1 MAQELTAAERAQYQ
15 QAIRNTLGYTAPFG
29 GGAYGQFVQTL
40 NPNQRAIAEELERQ
54 YVTERTA
61 YDQPVQQTSTA
72 QPTPTID
79 YSALASQLLPF
90 LPQIDYGQISGLMA
104 PTQQAAQGT
113 QAAIGTAAAG
123 QAPTLFSGQAGLM
136 SGQQALGTQVGE
148 AQQLLQAGQMGLG
161 AGQQA
166 LGEGQ
171 QALGAGQQALGAG
184 QQALGEGQQALGTQ
198 VGGVQTGVTGLQQAV
213 GQAADGDQ
221 KATGLYAGQSGLM
234 ASQQQLGEDIGRQIG
249 GVKAGVSDFQ
259 RAVEAYQRGAQAQRA
274 DIQSAALTG
283 REQLQ
288 RQIGD
293 VGIQA
298 NRAAEQ
304 LTQARQAAAT
314 PMGASQLA
322 VGAIPGGVQQ
332 QAAQFARSAPAPS
345 QTAPLG
351 PLGPMSVDPRDALIR
366 QLISGYRGLLSPQQ

>member
-61 YDQPVQQTSTA
+61 YNQPVQQTSTA

-79 YSALASQLLPF
+79 YSALASQLQPL

-104 PTQQAAQGT
+104 PTQQAAQET

-171 QALGAGQQALGAG
+171 QALGAGQQALG
-184 QQALGEGQQALGTQ
+184 TQ

-221 KATGLYAGQSGLM
+221 AATGLYAGQSGLM

-249 GVKAGVSDFQ
+249 GVQAGVSDFQ

-332 QAAQFARSAPAPS
+332 QAAQLAQSAPAPS

-351 PLGPMSVDPRDALIR
+351 PLGPISVDPRDALIR
-366 QLISGYRGLLSPQQ
+366 QLISGYQGLLSPQQ

>member
-61 YDQPVQQTSTA
+61 YNQPVQQTSTA

-79 YSALASQLLPF
+79 YSALASQLQPL

-104 PTQQAAQGT
+104 PTQQAAQET

-123 QAPTLFSGQAGLM
+123 QAPTLFGGQAGLM
-136 SGQQALGTQVGE
+136 SGQQALGAQVGE
-148 AQQLLQAGQMGLG
+148 AQQLLQTGQMGLG
-161 AGQQA
+161 TGQQA

-184 QQALGEGQQALGTQ
+184 QQALGTQ
-198 VGGVQTGVTGLQQAV
+198 VGGVQQAV
-213 GQAADGDQ
+213 GQAATGTAP
-221 KATGLYAGQSGLM
+221 ATGLYAGQSGLM
-234 ASQQQLGEDIGRQIG
+234 ASQERLGQDVGRQIS
-249 GVKAGVSDFQ
+249 GVQAGVTDFQ
-259 RAVEAYQRGAQAQRA
+259 KAVEAYQRGAQAQRA
-274 DIQSAALTG
+274 NIQSSGVTG
-283 REQLQ
+283 RELLQ
-288 RQIGD
+288 RQLGD

-304 LTQARQAAAT
+304 VAQIRQSAAT
-314 PMGASQLA
+314 P
-322 VGAIPGGVQQ
+322 VGAAQIASGAVPGGVQQ
-332 QAAQFARSAPAPS
+332 QAAQIAQAAPAPS
-345 QTAPLG
+345 QAAPTG
-351 PLGPMSVDPRDALIR
+351 PLGPVSVDPRDVLIQ
-366 QLISGYRGLLSPQQ
+366 QLISSYQGLLSPQQ

>member
-1 MAQELTAAERAQYQ
+1 MAQELTPAERAQYQ
-15 QAIRNTLGYTAPFG
+15 QAIRNTLGYTGPFG
-29 GGAYGQFVQTL
+29 GGAYGQFTQTL
-40 NPNQRAIAEELERQ
+40 NPNQRAVAEELERQ
-54 YVTERTA
+54 YYTERTA
-61 YDQPVQQTSTA
+61 YNQPTA
-72 QPTPTID
+72 QID
-79 YSALASQLLPF
+79 YNELAGQIQPL

-104 PTQQAAQGT
+104 PTQQAAQET
-113 QAAIGTAAAG
+113 QSAVGTAAAG

-136 SGQQALGTQVGE
+136 FGQQALGTQVDE

-161 AGQQA
+161 
-166 LGEGQ
+166 EGQ
-171 QALGAGQQALGAG
+171 QALGA
-184 QQALGEGQQALGTQ
+184 GQQALGTQ

-234 ASQQQLGEDIGRQIG
+234 ASQQQLGQDIGRQIG

-283 REQLQ
+283 RDKLQ

-304 LTQARQAAAT
+304 LVQARQAAAT
-314 PMGASQLA
+314 PVGASRLA

-332 QAAQFARSAPAPS
+332 QAAQFARTAPAPS
-345 QTAPLG
+345 QTAPTG
-351 PLGPMSVDPRDALIR
+351 PLGPVSADPRDALIQ

>member
-1 MAQELTAAERAQYQ
+1 
-15 QAIRNTLGYTAPFG
+15 
-29 GGAYGQFVQTL
+29 
-40 NPNQRAIAEELERQ
+40 
-54 YVTERTA
+54 
-61 YDQPVQQTSTA
+61 
-72 QPTPTID
+72 
-79 YSALASQLLPF
+79 
-90 LPQIDYGQISGLMA
+90 MA
-104 PTQQAAQGT
+104 PTQQAVQET
-113 QAAIGTAAAG
+113 QSTIGTAAVG
-123 QAPTLFSGQAGLM
+123 QAPTLFGGQAGLM

-148 AQQLLQAGQMGLG
+148 AQQILQAGQMG
-161 AGQQA
+161 

-184 QQALGEGQQALGTQ
+184 QQALGTGQQALGAGQQALGTQ

-234 ASQQQLGEDIGRQIG
+234 ASQQQLGQDIGRQIG

-283 REQLQ
+283 RDKLQ

-304 LTQARQAAAT
+304 LVQARQAAAT
-314 PMGASQLA
+314 PVGASRLA

-332 QAAQFARSAPAPS
+332 QAAQFARTAPAPS
-345 QTAPLG
+345 QTAPTG
-351 PLGPMSVDPRDALIR
+351 PLGPVSADPRDALIQ

>member
-1 MAQELTAAERAQYQ
+1 MAQELTPAERAQYQ

-54 YVTERTA
+54 YVTDRTA
-61 YDQPVQQTSTA
+61 YNQPVQQTSTA

-79 YSALASQLLPF
+79 YSALASQLQPL

-104 PTQQAAQGT
+104 PTQQAAQAT

-136 SGQQALGTQVGE
+136 SGQQALGAQVGE

-166 LGEGQ
+166 LG
-171 QALGAGQQALGAG
+171 A
-184 QQALGEGQQALGTQ
+184 GQQALGTQ

-249 GVKAGVSDFQ
+249 GVQAGVSDFQ

-314 PMGASQLA
+314 PVGASQLA

-332 QAAQFARSAPAPS
+332 QAAQLAQSAPAPS

-351 PLGPMSVDPRDALIR
+351 PLGPISVDPRDALIR
-366 QLISGYRGLLSPQQ
+366 QLISGYQGLLSPQQ

>member
-1 MAQELTAAERAQYQ
+1 MAQELTPAERAQYQ

-61 YDQPVQQTSTA
+61 YNQPVQQ
-72 QPTPTID
+72 TPTID
-79 YSALASQLLPF
+79 YSTLASQLQPL

-104 PTQQAAQGT
+104 PTQQAAQET
-113 QAAIGTAAAG
+113 QAAVGTAAAG

-171 QALGAGQQALGAG
+171 QALGA
-184 QQALGEGQQALGTQ
+184 Q

-221 KATGLYAGQSGLM
+221 AATGLYAGQSGLM

-249 GVKAGVSDFQ
+249 GVQAGVSDFQ

-332 QAAQFARSAPAPS
+332 QAAQFAQSAPAPS

-351 PLGPMSVDPRDALIR
+351 PLGPISVDPRDALIR

>member
-1 MAQELTAAERAQYQ
+1 MAQELTPAERAQYQ
-15 QAIRNTLGYTAPFG
+15 QAIRNTLGYTGPFG
-29 GGAYGQFVQTL
+29 GGAYGQFTQTL
-40 NPNQRAIAEELERQ
+40 NPNQRAVAEDLERQ
-54 YVTERTA
+54 YVFDRTA
-61 YDQPVQQTSTA
+61 YNQPAQQTPTA

-79 YSALASQLLPF
+79 YSALASQLQPL

-136 SGQQALGTQVGE
+136 SGQQALGTQVDE
-148 AQQLLQAGQMGLG
+148 AQQLLQAGQMG
-161 AGQQA
+161 

-184 QQALGEGQQALGTQ
+184 QQALGTQ
-198 VGGVQTGVTGLQQAV
+198 VGDVQQAV
-213 GQAADGDQ
+213 GQAATGTAP
-221 KATGLYAGQSGLM
+221 ATGLYAGQSGLM
-234 ASQQQLGEDIGRQIG
+234 AGQERLGQDVGRQIS
-249 GVKAGVSDFQ
+249 GVQAGVTDFQ
-259 RAVEAYQRGAQAQRA
+259 KAVEAYQRGAQSQRA

-304 LTQARQAAAT
+304 LAQARQAAAT
-314 PMGASQLA
+314 PVGASRLA

-332 QAAQFARSAPAPS
+332 QAAQFAQTAPAPS
-345 QTAPLG
+345 QTAPTG
-351 PLGPMSVDPRDALIR
+351 PLGPVSADPRDALIQ